1 LHRSGA
7 ERLEVADVDV
17 ASPPIE
23 IVRNP
28 GTRSGNPRIAGTRL
42 CVHDLVSHARL
53 YDGDLTRVVADFPYL
68 TLSQVEAAMA
78 WYAEHQAE
86 IDAIIRQRDAEYE
99 RLLATAGT
107 P

>member
-1 LHRSGA
+1 M
-7 ERLEVADVDV
+7 DV

-23 IVRNP
+23 IVRTP

-53 YDGDLTRVVADFPYL
+53 YEGDLTRVVTDFPYL
-68 TLSQVEAAMA
+68 TLAQVEAVMA

-86 IDAIIRQRDAEYE
+86 IDAIIRQRDEEYE
-99 RLLATAGT
+99 QLRPATPT
-107 P
+107 PSNAFSISSSG